1 MSFKIQNDS
10 WFKPKKYLHFD
21 LPLNELDQ
29 KKVEEYTS
37 DPAKVAIHAF
47 YPFITYEVTKYK
59 MVEDDDGSRHLD
71 ETGVRPLSY
80 ASHWDSQIYSYYA
93 RSMGALYEQKL
104 VDAGIGENVIA
115 FRKLVDNKGE
125 SKCNIHL
132 ANEAF
137 EKISSLGDCKV
148 YAFDIK
154 SFFDNLDHEYLKK
167 CWCDLLGE
175 VRLPKDHFQVYK
187 SLSAHALVKK
197 SELYKTF
204 NIPKKNPKKK
214 GFYKVCSIEDFRK
227 KVRGGKLITS
237 QALGIPQGSAMSAFL
252 ANLYMFEFDRTIQNL
267 MNQNDGYYFRYCD
280 DILCILP
287 LDKDF
292 KLEDTIVSELEK
304 IKLKLNAKKTETAIF
319 RTSMTGEFSSDRPIQ
334 YLGFLFDGK
343 RKLIRTPS
351 LSRYRRNAK
360 KAIRLA
366 KATMKKYNME
376 RRSLG
381 LNPRVLYRKKLYKKY
396 FHTGKTN
403 FIRYGFRASEIMQS
417 KEIRGQMKKMMKFLI
432 TEIGP

>member
-1 MSFKIQNDS
+1 
-10 WFKPKKYLHFD
+10 
-21 LPLNELDQ
+21 
-29 KKVEEYTS
+29 
-37 DPAKVAIHAF
+37 
-47 YPFITYEVTKYK
+47 
-59 MVEDDDGSRHLD
+59 
-71 ETGVRPLSY
+71 
-80 ASHWDSQIYSYYA
+80 
-93 RSMGALYEQKL
+93 
-104 VDAGIGENVIA
+104 
-115 FRKLVDNKGE
+115 
-125 SKCNIHL
+125 
-132 ANEAF
+132 
-137 EKISSLGDCKV
+137 
-148 YAFDIK
+148 
-154 SFFDNLDHEYLKK
+154 
-167 CWCDLLGE
+167 
-175 VRLPKDHFQVYK
+175 
-187 SLSAHALVKK
+187 
-197 SELYKTF
+197 
-204 NIPKKNPKKK
+204 
-214 GFYKVCSIEDFRK
+214 
-227 KVRGGKLITS
+227 
-237 QALGIPQGSAMSAFL
+237 MSAFL

-292 KLEDTIVSELEK
+292 KLEDTIVCELDK

-319 RTSMTGEFSSDRPIQ
+319 RTSITGEFSSDRPIQ

-376 RRSLG
+376 RGNLG
-381 LNPRVLYRKKLYKKY
+381 ISPRVLYRKKLYKKY
-396 FHTGKTN
+396 FHTGRTN